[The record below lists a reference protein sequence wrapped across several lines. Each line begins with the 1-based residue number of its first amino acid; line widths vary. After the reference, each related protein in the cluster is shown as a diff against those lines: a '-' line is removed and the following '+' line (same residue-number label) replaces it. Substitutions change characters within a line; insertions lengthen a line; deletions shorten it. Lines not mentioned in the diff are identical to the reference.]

1 MVVVVKTLS
10 PFNEFAP
17 LLKSR
22 FYAVYFFWVNV
33 NSLENTFKKTTH
45 NKSKIFHDLEK
56 KSYFFQK
63 KLNQF
68 IKENNINAFVY
79 RFKSIIRLV
88 YTNKKVTNRI
98 QRDFLE
104 SKNVKNIQKLRNFFF
119 KNKIYYPTSGII
131 FMSTSISKDDLKFL
145 IKIFKQGLKK
155 FVI

>member
-1 MVVVVKTLS
+1 MGIISISKKIEKLIKKNKKKIFFGGTYSGNSISTYIGMV
-10 PFNEFAP
+10 
-17 LLKSR
+17 
-22 FYAVYFFWVNV
+22 
-33 NSLENTFKKTTH
+33 TTKYIIK

-131 FMSTSISKDDLKFL
+131 FMSTILSIGPLTSFSSC
-145 IKIFKQGLKK
+145 I
-155 FVI
+155 